1 MTFNDRISL
10 HDRATALYQAEMWL
24 CGIETVPVGIE
35 QNRMNAH
42 NILIAF
48 DDDLVKFV
56 RHFPDLLVLAK
67 TPYNFLVD
75 VKSEAN
81 GRPNYAIE
89 ADSLHAALQLWRIGN
104 PTFFGLVDL
113 SNGSVGMINAN
124 HIPVR
129 RIYNPRANRTAD
141 LHRKF
146 PGTDISNRPRTF
158 GSGTPYV
165 LLPKT
170 HPLICPVSA
179 FGARGEPCREKVP
192 A

>member
-1 MTFNDRISL
+1 MTFTDRISL
-10 HDRATALYQAEMWL
+10 HDRATALFQAEMWAH
-24 CGIETVPVGIE
+24 GIETVPVGIE

-42 NILIAF
+42 NILVAF

-56 RHFPDLLVLAK
+56 RHFPDLLVLAAA
-67 TPYNFLVD
+67 PYNFLVD
-75 VKSEAN
+75 IKSEAN
-81 GRPNYAIE
+81 GRPNYALE

-113 SNGSVGMINAN
+113 SSGAVGMINAN
-124 HIPVR
+124 HVPVR
-129 RIYNPRANRTAD
+129 RIYNPRVARTVD
-141 LHRKF
+141 LRRKF
-146 PGTDISNRPRTF
+146 PGTDISNRERTF

-170 HPLICPVSA
+170 HPAICPVSA
-179 FGARGEPCREKVP
+179 ISVRCGTDRAKVS